1 VVWWK
6 QGFWG
11 QSSLAPLAL
20 SLDHVAD
27 DESKTESLGEDLVQA
42 FENHGLRETGPVR
55 GAAAFS

>member
-1 VVWWK
+1 
-6 QGFWG
+6 
-11 QSSLAPLAL
+11 
-20 SLDHVAD
+20 VAD